1 LCDLLEE
8 LEKNGMEILI
18 AEERALKLR
27 EKEVREMQRRAAEL
41 ETVNKE
47 LDALAHSV
55 SHDLR
60 APLRCVATC
69 AGIVEEDFGGAL
81 SAEGRKLIGVIR
93 AECHRMVQM
102 IEDLLAFSRLAQQ
115 PLKTRSVSMNEL
127 VSEILLELHPTCE
140 GRSVQFLVGELGT
153 AEADTALVKQA
164 LLNLLSNAIKFTS
177 KIERPSIEVGSRSDP
192 TTENR
197 IYFVRDNGAGFD
209 MKHAQRLFGVFERLH
224 RLEEYEGTGVGLSI
238 VQRIVRRHGGQVW
251 AEAKVGA
258 GATFYFTLPR
268 LHRGADLEAASAP
281 GFLV

>member
-1 LCDLLEE
+1 M
-8 LEKNGMEILI
+8 G
-18 AEERALKLR
+18 RP
-27 EKEVREMQRRAAEL
+27 VVEL
-41 ETVNKE
+41 ETLNKE

-102 IEDLLAFSRLAQQ
+102 IEGLLALSRLAQQ
-115 PLKTRSVSMNEL
+115 PLKTRSMSMNGL
-127 VSEILLELHPTCE
+127 VSEILLELRPTYE
-140 GRSVQFLVGELGT
+140 GRSVRFLVGELG
-153 AEADTALVKQA
+153 AVEADTALLKQA
-164 LLNLLSNAIKFTS
+164 LLNLLSNAIKFTT
-177 KIERPSIEVGSRSDP
+177 KIEQPSIEVGSQSDP

-197 IYFVRDNGAGFD
+197 IYFVKDNGAGFD

-224 RLEEYEGTGVGLSI
+224 RREEYEGSGVGLSI

-258 GATFYFTLPR
+258 GATFYFTLPAGIGR
-268 LHRGADLEAASAP
+268 SSNTSVHPRRESQPRIAAPMAS
-281 GFLV
+281 V